1 MVELRRKRLRDH
13 LDDKIWSEGE
23 LARRS
28 GVPLSTISRLLSGKR
43 TGITLD
49 TLDKLCEALG
59 ISRDDVEV

>member
-1 MVELRRKRLRDH
+1 MVQLQRKSLRDH
-13 LDDKIWSEGE
+13 LEDKLWSENE

-28 GVPLSTISRLLSGKR
+28 GVPLAVISRLINKKQKSLNV
-43 TGITLD
+43 D